1 MNTKGHQ
8 WPDSDLRK
16 AGRGAGGCR
25 QKKKLIVGSGNLPDS
40 LRYRIPARG
49 QRGASYTTGRGRKSV
64 FWLHLRAE
72 QKLAGGCRSR
82 ARTQV
87 RGMDAGEDAGGDAR
101 ATNAG
106 RDACATTAEVAR

>member
-1 MNTKGHQ
+1 MNTKRHEWRGSEVTQ
-8 WPDSDLRK
+8 
-16 AGRGAGGCR
+16 AGRGVGRCR

-72 QKLAGGCRSR
+72 QKLAGGCRSQ

-87 RGMDAGEDAGGDAR
+87 RGMNGRGMGTGTDAGGDAR
-101 ATNAG
+101 AT
-106 RDACATTAEVAR
+106 TAEATR